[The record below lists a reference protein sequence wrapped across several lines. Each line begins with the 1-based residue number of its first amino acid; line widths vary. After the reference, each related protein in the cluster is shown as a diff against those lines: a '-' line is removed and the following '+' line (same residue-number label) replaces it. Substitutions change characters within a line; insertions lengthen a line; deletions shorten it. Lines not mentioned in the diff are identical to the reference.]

1 MANKLYGSL
10 KTKANLVGSLGAGA
24 IQVMINDHNQLENR
38 DLDDQHP
45 ISAITGLQDA
55 LNAIPS
61 KTSDITNDGDGQS
74 PFATQEYVEQN
85 GGKIDVIE
93 LNGVEQ
99 EIVDKKVSLDVD
111 KQTVGLGNVDNTSDL
126 NKPISTATQNAL
138 DGKVD
143 KVNGKGLSTNDYT
156 NEEKLKLSGIESG
169 AEVNVQSDWNST
181 GGDDFIKNKPTS
193 LNQFSNIET
202 NFQNANQVSTAISEN
217 NTNVVI
223 PISERVNAIE
233 SKIPNEATSNNKL
246 ADKDFVNSSI
256 ATNTATFR
264 GNYNLINDLSLTIDA
279 TEQEIALA
287 LSSTILTADNNDYCF
302 VQIPTSDLTPT
313 QIARID
319 RYKYNGTTW
328 EFEYSLNNSGFT
340 ASQWA
345 AINSG
350 ATDTLI
356 GQISTNQSNISNLNT
371 NKVDKT
377 TTIAGVDLQ
386 DNITKSELQ
395 TAIDFDTKVD
405 KTSLTKRLYGTDNNG
420 NQNVFQF
427 SQSVIASTI
436 AQRLSEGRLNVGTP
450 TETTNATPKGYVDGR
465 TTALTGNAA
474 PTTSTVGFIGQLY
487 LDTSNDYK
495 LYQCVAITTS
505 NDTTTYTWKEVVGG
519 KIDSISAG
527 GTQLTIDASKN
538 VDIPYATNSGNAG
551 VVKIDTSYGI
561 SIGSLNQLQMQK
573 ADDNNITTRNA
584 NFRAIV
590 PTNLNF
596 AVKSALSDTNHL
608 TMTSEEQAV
617 AQEVIGVSRGIAR
630 LV

>member
-24 IQVMINDHNQLENR
+24 IQVMINDHNLLDNR

-156 NEEKLKLSGIESG
+156 DEEKLKLSGIESG

-193 LNQFSNIET
+193 LSQFSNAET
-202 NFQNANQVSTAISEN
+202 NFQNANQVATAISEN
-217 NTNVVI
+217 NTNVVS

-233 SKIPNEATSNNKL
+233 GKIPNEATSNNKL

-264 GNYNLINDLSLTIDA
+264 GNYNLINDLSLTINA

-302 VQIPTSDLTPT
+302 VKIPTSDITPT

-319 RYKYNGTTW
+319 RYKYNGTNW
-328 EFEYSLNNSGFT
+328 AYEYSLNNSGFT

-345 AINSG
+345 SINSG
-350 ATDTLI
+350 ANETNINQI
-356 GQISTNQSNISNLNT
+356 GINSSNISNLNN

-377 TTIAGVDLQ
+377 TTIAGIDLQ
-386 DNITKSELQ
+386 DNIAKNELLN
-395 TAIDFDTKVD
+395 A
-405 KTSLTKRLYGTDNNG
+405 
-420 NQNVFQF
+420 
-427 SQSVIASTI
+427 
-436 AQRLSEGRLNVGTP
+436 LNV
-450 TETTNATPKGYVDGR
+450 EDGSEKN
-465 TTALTGNAA
+465 T
-474 PTTSTVGFIGQLY
+474 
-487 LDTSNDYK
+487 
-495 LYQCVAITTS
+495 
-505 NDTTTYTWKEVVGG
+505 
-519 KIDSISAG
+519 IDSISAG
-527 GTQLTIDASKN
+527 GTPLTIDANKN

-608 TMTSEEQAV
+608 TMTSEEQTT
-617 AQEVIGVSRGIAR
+617 AQSVIGVSRGIAR